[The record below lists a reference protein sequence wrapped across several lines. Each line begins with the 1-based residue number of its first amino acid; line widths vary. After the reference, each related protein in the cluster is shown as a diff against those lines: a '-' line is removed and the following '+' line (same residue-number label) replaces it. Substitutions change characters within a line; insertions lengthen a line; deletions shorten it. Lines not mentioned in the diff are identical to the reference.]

1 MLIHTP
7 TEKFNIVS
15 INSFFQRN
23 YKEDR
28 EFAGEMHDFWEMVYI
43 DKGRLT
49 ISEDEK
55 VYELSKG
62 QAIFHAPME
71 FHKFF
76 AKKSEPTDFK
86 IISFNLDTNLEH
98 ILSKGVFTLNQSHIH
113 MLENTFAQIS
123 SGYDLTGGVI
133 KERGNNP
140 LEEMLAVK
148 MLETFLLSLLSEGSP
163 DRTQHLSVTAHRY
176 KEVINYMNVNVFW
189 DLSLKDIAEGTHLSP
204 SYIKKLFREYAGCGV
219 MHYFSKM
226 KITQSIYYLKKGESI
241 KEISEKLAFSSP
253 NYFTAV
259 FKREMGMLPT
269 EYRSKNRVIY
279 E

>member
-1 MLIHTP
+1 MFIHKP

-23 YKEDR
+23 YKEDK
-28 EFAGEMHDFWEMVYI
+28 EFTGEMHDFWEMVYI
-43 DKGRLT
+43 DKGKLT
-49 ISEDEK
+49 VSEDEK

-86 IISFNLDTNLEH
+86 IISFSLDTSFNH
-98 ILSKGVFTLNQSHIH
+98 TLSKGVFTLNQSLIL
-113 MLENTFAQIS
+113 MLENTFTQIS
-123 SGYDLTGGVI
+123 SGYDLTGGII

-163 DRTQHLSVTAHRY
+163 DKTQHLSVTAHRY
-176 KEVINYMNVNVFW
+176 KEVIKFMNVNVFW
-189 DLSLKDIAEGTHLSP
+189 DLSLKDIAEGTHLSE
-204 SYIKKLFREYAGCGV
+204 SYLKKLFKTYAGCGI
-219 MHYFSKM
+219 MRYFTKM
-226 KITQSIYYLKKGESI
+226 KINQSIYYLKQGESI
-241 KEISEKLAFSSP
+241 KEISEKLSFSSP
-253 NYFTAV
+253 NYFSAV

-269 EYRSKNRVIY
+269 KYRTTKLYN
-279 E
+279 